1 MCPAEKEQTLLLPP
15 PRLTS
20 STSAFLSRSIRPIES
35 TSEMADIYHK
45 MATTSATPEVVPT
58 AAAAAA
64 AAAAAT
70 ATAGSVAAV
79 AALVGPPAAAAG
91 QKLAPAPGGSGGLVS
106 SSIGA
111 GLGTSVAVTV
121 STVAV
126 AAQVLD
132 SEDPPLLFAVL
143 AGGLA
148 GGAADFALHR
158 YCSRGMAFS

>member
-1 MCPAEKEQTLLLPP
+1 VCPAEKEQTLLLPP

-58 AAAAAA
+58 AAAAA

>member
-64 AAAAAT
+64 AAAAT

-111 GLGTSVAVTV
+111 GLGTSVAVTA

>member
-58 AAAAAA
+58 AAAAA